1 MSRPSVSI
9 IVPVYNVAPYLERCL
24 ESIARQT
31 CPEFEALL
39 VDDGSTD
46 QSREICR
53 LFVEKDARFH
63 LLTQQNQGASAARNL
78 AMDQAQGKYLQ
89 FVDGDDWLP
98 LDAVQSILHAA
109 EATGCDLVVAHFY
122 RVEKG
127 RVAQRGHIKKDRM
140 MTRREYAEE
149 MVKAPANFYYGVMWN
164 KLYRRAIV
172 EADHL
177 RCPADISWCED
188 FLFNLEYMARCR
200 LVTAIHT
207 PVYYYLKRSDS
218 LVSTQATLRKTIATK
233 RATFA
238 EYKELYQQLD
248 LYEEHK
254 AKVYRYLLSA
264 ATDGMVGPLA
274 PTLARHEA
282 GQERS
287 SDKKP
292 DTCG

>member
-1 MSRPSVSI
+1 MVSE
-9 IVPVYNVAPYLERCL
+9 PPRC
-24 ESIARQT
+24 T
-31 CPEFEALL
+31 CPTRKGNPFVMIKIAKFG
-39 VDDGSTD
+39 GS
-46 QSREICR
+46 S
-53 LFVEKDARFH
+53 VADA
-63 LLTQQNQGASAARNL
+63 
-78 AMDQAQGKYLQ
+78 
-89 FVDGDDWLP
+89 
-98 LDAVQSILHAA
+98 
-109 EATGCDLVVAHFY
+109 EHF
-122 RVEKG
+122 
-127 RVAQRGHIKKDRM
+127 KKI
-140 MTRREYAEE
+140 
-149 MVKAPANFYYGVMWN
+149 
-164 KLYRRAIV
+164 RAIV